1 VTRLR
6 AARAGR
12 LRGGRGQ
19 AWIGRADAAE
29 ERKGKERR
37 VGRISR
43 AESAGER
50 RDRER
55 EREEEAEKE
64 EREEGKED
72 ARREVGLIR
81 RHQRRCA

>member
-1 VTRLR
+1 L
-6 AARAGR
+6 
-12 LRGGRGQ
+12 GGSR
-19 AWIGRADAAE
+19 
-29 ERKGKERR
+29 ERR
-37 VGRISR
+37 APAR
-43 AESAGER
+43 GEIE
-50 RDRER
+50 RER